1 MKRTN
6 RIFTVLIFIF
16 LYIPMVVLVL
26 GSFNTGKNLAVFE
39 GFTLNQYKELFRD
52 ADLLALLGNSLLIA
66 ILSTA
71 IATAF
76 GTFAAVGIHSLKPR
90 MRKAVMTLTNIPM
103 TNPDIVTGISLSLLF
118 VFIGTGML
126 GQKQSLN
133 FWTLL
138 IAHITFNLP
147 YVILNVMPKL
157 QQMNPALQDAAMD
170 LGCTPVQSFFKVTIH
185 EIMPGIISGA
195 IMAFTMS
202 LDDFVI
208 SYFVTGSE
216 FVTLPVKIYSFT
228 KKPIHPK
235 VYAMFTLLFLLI
247 FVLMVTM
254 NLLQLRGEKRKT
266 DKQARIPS
274 KGMRIFQR
282 VAAIACVAVLLIG
295 SFALIVTTRQDKI
308 TLNVMN
314 WGQNIADGTED
325 TLDIIA
331 AFEEKYP
338 NIKVN
343 YSEYASNEELYSK
356 LSTGGLVVDII
367 IPSDYMIDRMRRE
380 GMLQELNFDNI
391 PNYKNVIS
399 TYKDQP
405 YDPENK
411 YSVPYTWGTV
421 GIIYNSK
428 YVDEADVTGW
438 ELLWNEKYAGQI
450 LMFDNSRDA
459 FGIAQYK
466 LNSQSDDPNS
476 FSVNSTDKEELDAC
490 AKELAKQ
497 KPLVRQYVMD
507 QVYDKM
513 IEENA
518 WIAPYYAGDAMM
530 MMDSN
535 EDLRFYLPENQK
547 FNLFIDAMCIP
558 TCAQEK
564 EAAEKFIDFMCD
576 PEISG
581 ANMDY
586 ICYGSP
592 IEGATDYMEEYLAE
606 SEVIYPPDEILSR
619 GTSYG
624 YLPQE
629 TIRYVENQFLGIRV
643 GKSADE
649 EEDAASGSAAP
660 AIIML
665 TALAAAGVFLCLPKR
680 KSK

>member
-1 MKRTN
+1 MKKTN

-16 LYIPMVVLVL
+16 LYIPMAVLVL
-26 GSFNTGKNLAVFE
+26 ASFNTGKNLAIFE

-52 ADLLALLGNSLLIA
+52 QDLLALLGNSLLIA

-90 MRKAVMTLTNIPM
+90 MRKAVMSLTNIPM
-103 TNPDIVTGISLSLLF
+103 TNPD
-118 VFIGTGML
+118 IGTGML

-170 LGCTPVQSFFKVTIH
+170 LGCTPIQSFFKVTVH
-185 EIMPGIISGA
+185 EIMPGIVSGA

-208 SYFVTGSE
+208 SYFVTGND

-247 FVLMVTM
+247 FALMVTM
-254 NLLQLRGEKRKT
+254 NLLQMRSDKRKT
-266 DKQARIPS
+266 EKIKSDS
-274 KGMRIFQR
+274 KGMRVFKR
-282 VAAIACVAVLLIG
+282 VGAMACAVLLLAG
-295 SFALIVTTRQDKI
+295 SLFLIANTRKDKI

-314 WGQNIADGTED
+314 WGQNIADGSD
-325 TLDIIA
+325 GTLDIIA
-331 AFEEKYP
+331 AFEEAYP
-338 NIKVN
+338 HIDVN

-356 LSTGGLVVDII
+356 LSTGGLVVDVI
-367 IPSDYMIDRMRRE
+367 IPSDYMIARMIKE
-380 GMLQELNFDNI
+380 DMLLELNFDNI
-391 PNYKNVIS
+391 PNYKNVMAA
-399 TYKDQP
+399 YKDQA

-428 YVDEADVTGW
+428 FVDEADVTGW
-438 ELLWNEKYAGQI
+438 ELLWNEKYKGQI
-450 LMFDNSRDA
+450 LQFDNSRDA
-459 FGIAQYK
+459 FGIAQYM
-466 LNSQSDDPNS
+466 LGID
-476 FSVNSTDKEELDAC
+476 VNTTDKAQLQQCADA
-490 AKELAKQ
+490 LAQ
-497 KPLVRQYVMD
+497 QRPLVQQYVMD
-507 QVYDKM
+507 QVYAKM
-513 IEENA
+513 EEGNA

-530 MMDSN
+530 MMEN
-535 EDLRFYLPENQK
+535 NPDLRFYLPEEQN

-558 TCAQEK
+558 SCSQEK
-564 EAAEKFIDFMCD
+564 AAAETFINFMCD

-592 IEGATDYMEEYLAE
+592 IEGATDYMDEYLAE
-606 SEVIYPPDEILSR
+606 SEVIYPPEEVLAR
-619 GTSYG
+619 GRSYSF
-624 YLPQE
+624 LPE
-629 TIRYVENQFLGIRV
+629 DITRYVENLFLQVR
-643 GKSADE
+643 
-649 EEDAASGSAAP
+649 
-660 AIIML
+660 L
-665 TALAAAGVFLCLPKR
+665 N
-680 KSK
+680 

>member
-1 MKRTN
+1 MKKTN

-16 LYIPMVVLVL
+16 LYIPMAVLIL

-39 GFTLNQYKELFRD
+39 GFTLNQYAELFRD
-52 ADLLALLGNSLLIA
+52 KDLLALLGNSLLIA

-90 MRKAVMTLTNIPM
+90 LRKAVMTLTNIPM

-170 LGCTPVQSFFKVTIH
+170 LGCTPIQSFFKVTIH

-208 SYFVTGSE
+208 SYFVTGTD

-235 VYAMFTLLFLLI
+235 IYAMFTLLFLLI
-247 FVLMVTM
+247 FVLMVAM

-266 DKQARIPS
+266 EKQVKADSR
-274 KGMRIFQR
+274 GMRIFKR
-282 VAAIACVAVLLIG
+282 VGAIACAVILLAG
-295 SFALIVTTRQDKI
+295 SLFLILTTRQDKI

-314 WGQNIADGTED
+314 WGQNIADGSD
-325 TLDIIA
+325 GTLDIIA
-331 AFEEKYP
+331 AFEEAYP
-338 NIKVN
+338 HIDVN
-343 YSEYASNEELYSK
+343 YSEYASNEELYSR
-356 LSTGGLVVDII
+356 LSTGGLVVDLI
-367 IPSDYMIDRMRRE
+367 IPSDYMIARMIKE
-380 GMLQELNFDNI
+380 NMLLELDFDNI
-391 PNYKNVIS
+391 PNYRNVLD
-399 TYKDQP
+399 TYKNQA

-411 YSVPYTWGTV
+411 FSVPYTWGTV

-428 YVDEADVTGW
+428 FVDEADVTGW
-438 ELLWNEKYAGQI
+438 ELLWNEKYKGQI

-459 FGIAQYK
+459 FGIAQYM
-466 LNSQSDDPNS
+466 LGID
-476 FSVNSTDKEELDAC
+476 VNTTDKAELQQCADALS
-490 AKELAKQ
+490 EQ
-497 KPLVRQYVMD
+497 MPLVQQYVMD
-507 QVYDKM
+507 QVYGKM
-513 IEENA
+513 EEGNA

-530 MMDSN
+530 MMEN
-535 EDLRFYLPENQK
+535 NPDLRFYLPEDQA

-558 TCAQEK
+558 ACCENK
-564 EAAEKFIDFMCD
+564 EAAELFIDFMCD
-576 PEISG
+576 PESSG

-592 IEGATDYMEEYLAE
+592 IDGATAYMDEYLAE
-606 SEVIYPPDEILSR
+606 SDVIYPPAEVLER
-619 GTSYG
+619 GRSYG
-624 YLPQE
+624 FLPE
-629 TIRYVENQFLGIRV
+629 DITRFVENLFLQVR
-643 GKSADE
+643 
-649 EEDAASGSAAP
+649 
-660 AIIML
+660 L
-665 TALAAAGVFLCLPKR
+665 N
-680 KSK
+680 